1 MAISRLAV
9 RYASDG
15 PGTPF
20 FAYAAAARQ
29 CVAIKT
35 PNIYLSNPA
44 GTPPSALLKQRSA
57 VPISPL
63 DSASMAAYSAQTT
76 LQDRPIQKWNST
88 NK

>member
-9 RYASDG
+9 RYASGG

-20 FAYAAAARQ
+20 FAYAAAVRQ
-29 CVAIKT
+29 CVAIKA

-44 GTPPSALLKQRSA
+44 GTPPSAHLKQRSA
-57 VPISPL
+57 VAISTL
-63 DSASMAAYSAQTT
+63 DSAYMAAYSALAT
-76 LQDRPIQKWNST
+76 LQNRPFQRRNSI